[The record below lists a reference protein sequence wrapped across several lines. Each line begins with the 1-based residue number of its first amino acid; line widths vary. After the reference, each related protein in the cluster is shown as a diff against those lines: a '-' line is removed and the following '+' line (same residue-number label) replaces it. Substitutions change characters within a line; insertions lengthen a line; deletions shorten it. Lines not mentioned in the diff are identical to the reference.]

1 MSTAI
6 KTRGPLQGLEYM
18 TPRTAQMTRTASG
31 ILIGGATVP
40 RQRVYHTQDAVRIQA
55 AMIDKPRSPDYYV
68 GVVMWVCACAVAVM
82 AFAGWLPGAG
92 A

>member
-1 MSTAI
+1 MTMTS
-6 KTRGPLQGLEYM
+6 RGI
-18 TPRTAQMTRTASG
+18 RIG
-31 ILIGGATVP
+31 IATVP
-40 RQRVYHTQDAVRIQA
+40 RQRITATHDATRLQA
-55 AMIDKPRSPDYYV
+55 AMIDKPRGPDYYV